1 VREVGVRELKV
12 HTSKILRNLRE
23 RRTRYLVT
31 YRGRPVAILAPL
43 EPAVM
48 ASAEPDSNESAWQ
61 ELVRLGNEISK
72 GWSAPMSSAELLSA
86 LRR

>member
-1 VREVGVRELKV
+1 MREVGVRELKM
-12 HTSKILRNLRE
+12 HTSKILRHLRV
-23 RRTRYLVT
+23 RRIRYLVT

-48 ASAEPDSNESAWQ
+48 VPPEPDSNESVWQ
-61 ELVRLGNEISK
+61 ELVRLGKEIGK
-72 GWSAPMSSAELLSA
+72 GWRAPMSSAELLSE

>member
-1 VREVGVRELKV
+1 MREVGVRELKV
-12 HTSKILRNLRE
+12 HASKILRHLRD

-48 ASAEPDSNESAWQ
+48 ASSEPDSNESAWQ
-61 ELVRLGNEISK
+61 ELVRMGKEIGK
-72 GWSAPMSSAELLSA
+72 KWRAPMSSAELLSA